1 MARTKLAT
9 VCVLLAFCTALRN
22 LAFVG
27 APAPAPETPSQLR
40 GTAIEAASATVPA
53 ILLTPVAASAAD
65 GEGVPSVAGASRLQA
80 LGDNLGLHA
89 PHAKVLGV
97 GVLCALA
104 AFSVVSSVISATV
117 TSELD

>member
-27 APAPAPETPSQLR
+27 APPAPETPSQLR